1 MKKKLLVVAAT
12 AMMAGSVMAAGSAFE
27 GFNAQLGAGYNSYSP
42 TITDQPNPGTASSFT
57 MGNGGSIAVR
67 PGLGYTAGLGDTF
80 TLGGLVEYDIVNSK
94 NVAVSQYDPTKKS
107 TTNGINMQQKNTT
120 TFSLLPGIAIDE
132 TTMAYA
138 KLGYSTFKTQ
148 LTYPGGSGSI
158 TNGSYNYGLGVKKLI
173 DKNVYVFGEGNYST
187 IVSKTQPYNDGTGST
202 KFAGSS
208 YNLIVGLGYK
218 F

>member
-42 TITDQPNPGTASSFT
+42 TITDQPNSGTASTFT

-94 NVAVSQYDPTKKS
+94 NVVVTQYDPS
-107 TTNGINMQQKNTT
+107 DRTTTSLNMQQKNKT
-120 TFSLLPGIAIDE
+120 TFSVLPGIAIDE

-148 LTYPGGSGSI
+148 LTYPGGSGSA

-187 IVSKTQPYNDGTGST
+187 IVSKTQPYTDGTGST

-208 YNLIVGLGYK
+208 YNLIVGVGYK

>member
-1 MKKKLLVVAAT
+1 
-12 AMMAGSVMAAGSAFE
+12 MAAGSAFE

-42 TITDQPNPGTASSFT
+42 TITDKPNAGPAGTFT
-57 MGNGGSIAVR
+57 LGNGGSIAVR

-94 NVAVSQYDPTKKS
+94 NVAVSQYDPTKNS
-107 TTNGINMQQKNTT
+107 TTNGINIQQKYKT

-138 KLGYSTFKTQ
+138 KLGYSTFTTQ
-148 LTYPGGSGSI
+148 VTAPGLNISS
-158 TNGSYNYGLGVKKLI
+158 TQGSYNYGLGVKKLL
-173 DKNVYVFGEGNYST
+173 DKNIYVFGECNYST
-187 IVSKTQPYNDGTGST
+187 INNWNKSYTDGTVST

-208 YNLIVGLGYK
+208 YNLIVGVGYK